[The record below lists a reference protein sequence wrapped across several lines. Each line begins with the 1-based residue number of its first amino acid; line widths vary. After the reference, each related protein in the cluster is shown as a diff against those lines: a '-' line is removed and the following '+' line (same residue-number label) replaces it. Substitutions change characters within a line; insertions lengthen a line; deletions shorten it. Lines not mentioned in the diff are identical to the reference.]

1 MVKLIRLASDDD
13 CKFNADLDQGIKL
26 KENSQIALQNI
37 TFDTDD
43 FLILTV
49 GRERD
54 KVSFNL
60 NATASGD
67 VDALVEHHAFLKNES
82 YNLTNINN
90 FYKDLES
97 KLNMCCKTDNTSND
111 NLYHSFMVVYDGK
124 DGYEY
129 ASVNGVYMF
138 MKLNPMTMMF
148 NFNHDGKPRK
158 DPANPDNA
166 HSIMFE
172 SSTDPLNA
180 NNLALT
186 FNTTFDGNNG
196 LDLGNIKNNG
206 LTATNLHEYFVYP
219 VYDIRWSRG
228 SGMYMAR
235 IHNLIDNTGSA
246 DTNGFAIG
254 FSFTQLEDATEG
266 GQEPMTDVMR
276 DFEIRVKRPTDDYEF
291 VNPTIP
297 NVNQIST
304 GNAPFKFNATTDP
317 NQLTHDLILFEKNA
331 QVITAKV
338 INTSIAGGSATTI
351 FSYTMTDAE
360 HEKDLHPYII
370 VYGENTDVEVGLPV
384 ISVDNLINPLNL
396 MGRADEPNNNDDYQI
411 IGQEQALNTLGDKN
425 IYEVYKTNHGDGF
438 VNGGDGFI
446 NDDAFDSNA
455 DPDILAEYTPQLTI
469 HSRLLQNMGFNIKGS
484 SRFTFSLPTTEL
496 SNGVTPF
503 GQFNLVPDGS
513 IQITNS
519 DNYIVVLDSIPL
531 VSFDASEFDYGV
543 NANSNLHNN
552 RNKRGRQKSILATI
566 PANNDNGIVEYQPNE
581 LVYIDLDNRFDLEL
595 KNIRLRVLNKQFG
608 EIKTNGTSI
617 MTLLIKD

>member
-1 MVKLIRLASDDD
+1 MVKLIRLASDND

-60 NATASGD
+60 NATATGD
-67 VDALVEHHAFLKNES
+67 VGALVEHHAFLKNES
-82 YNLTNINN
+82 YNLSNINN

-138 MKLNPMTMMF
+138 MKLNPMSMMF
-148 NFNHDGKPRK
+148 NFNHDGKPRN
-158 DPANPDNA
+158 DPADPDNT

-172 SSTDPLNA
+172 SSADPLNA
-180 NNLALT
+180 NDLALT
-186 FNTTFDGNNG
+186 FNTTFNGSNG

-206 LTATNLHEYFVYP
+206 LVSTNLHEYFVYP
-219 VYDIRWSRG
+219 VDDIRWSRG

-235 IHNLIDNTGSA
+235 IHNLIDNSGSA

-254 FSFTQLEDATEG
+254 FSFTHLENATEG
-266 GQEPMTDVMR
+266 GQLPMTDAMR

-297 NVNQIST
+297 NINQIST

-370 VYGENTDVEVGLPV
+370 VYAEDSDVEVGLPV

-396 MGRADEPNNNDDYQI
+396 EGRAINPSNNDDYEI
-411 IGQEQALNTLGDKN
+411 VGQEQALQTLGDKN

-446 NDDAFDSNA
+446 NDDAFNSNA
-455 DPDILAEYTPQLTI
+455 DPDILADYTPQLTI

-496 SNGVTPF
+496 SNGVSPF